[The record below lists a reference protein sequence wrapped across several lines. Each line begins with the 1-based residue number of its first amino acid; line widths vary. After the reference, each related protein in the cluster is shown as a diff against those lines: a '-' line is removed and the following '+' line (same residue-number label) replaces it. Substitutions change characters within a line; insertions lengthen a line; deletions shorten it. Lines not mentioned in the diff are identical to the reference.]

1 MDGSQMKIAI
11 IWRMKKKN
19 GTAMIL
25 LV

>member
-1 MDGSQMKIAI
+1 MDGSQMEIAI

>member
-1 MDGSQMKIAI
+1 MDGSQIEIAI